1 MISLFIDT
9 SLEDV
14 SIALVKDGKELS
26 QIHEYIPGKHSIYV
40 TKYISD
46 ILKIIT
52 YPQIMLMNNRRKWT
66 RIIYWYPNRSN
77 HSQDVCLYQKIRIV
91 TITSLKARVL
101 GHTGN
106 YLLTTIDAKHN
117 NYYVGIYDKEYNT
130 IEEKFTSFKEVE
142 ELKEKYSPVVIDQTT
157 PYQVEQIVS
166 YTKKLKSENPH
177 GVNPIYLK
185 LPEAMEKNV
194 KRSNKR

>member
-1 MISLFIDT
+1 MTFN
-9 SLEDV
+9 
-14 SIALVKDGKELS
+14 
-26 QIHEYIPGKHSIYV
+26 IYTLGCKV
-40 TKYISD
+40 NTYESNVISD
-46 ILKIIT
+46 ILKNNNLSPDNVDEIIVVNGPGSFT
-52 YPQIMLMNNRRKWT
+52 GI
-66 RIIYWYPNRSN
+66 RIGVTIAKMFAYIK
-77 HSQDVCLYQKIRIV
+77 KIRIV

-185 LPEAMEKNV
+185 LPEAMEK
-194 KRSNKR
+194 KC